1 MKTGHSWGLVL
12 FLLLLAGT
20 PLAQEL
26 TTEIYPSEDELA
38 EALERGDIDSAQ
50 YYYLWQLHLFG
61 LDSSNIYLEDVIPNL
76 TYFLPVPQ
84 ELINPLEQQQRQPFV
99 SEQPADRRRIGRVR
113 QRWYRTLEEGIPW
126 AFNTTVQLEPTRTL
140 DIDLSLRRSRAG
152 TERIVRRSVTY
163 RTDNSALHRLT
174 LGNFTTRL
182 GMGSILGH
190 PGKLVDY
197 PDKLDAQSLLFP
209 DYGGY
214 NGLLADWR
222 LSGWKAQ
229 TLAAVSRGKRFEL
242 ITAAATAEREL
253 ASTRLGPIVS
263 LNRLRNRID
272 NSYVTDLNFGFTGL
286 TRYDGG
292 YLRSEIS
299 YQLGDNPSWRAAMLE
314 GRHRFQQAQIS
325 YALWSYGNHLHD
337 LTAGSKSAILRH
349 PDTISATAF
358 TYSTRRVGQS
368 GGLLKTIVKLSPRLD
383 LSNNLVAGYHQ
394 SGSDRFQWHSALD
407 WQSSPDFHLRLD
419 LLLNNRHRTTSTSPR
434 QNDLRIRLQ
443 SRFTRAN
450 CSIRSYIGLQTRND
464 QSDYA
469 SLLVDTRLST
479 SQIGRVDL
487 WVDLGRWNLK
497 ERMLEYYY
505 MYLQLTQHYLQAVE
519 FGLKLAHR
527 YARNYTSQH
536 QTSVSITTT
545 VTI

>member
-1 MKTGHSWGLVL
+1 MKTWHSWGLVL
-12 FLLLLAGT
+12 ILLILAGT

-26 TTEIYPSEDELA
+26 TTQVYPSEDELA
-38 EALERGDIDSAQ
+38 EALERGEIDSAQ

-61 LDSSNIYLEDVIPNL
+61 LDSSNVYLEDVIPNL
-76 TYFLPVPQ
+76 TYFLPLPR
-84 ELINPLEQQQRQPFV
+84 ELSTPLEQHQRQPFV
-99 SEQPADRRRIGRVR
+99 SDQPPDHPRFGRV
-113 QRWYRTLEEGIPW
+113 QHRWYRALEQGRPW
-126 AFNTTVQLEPTRTL
+126 AFNTNLQLEPTRTL

-152 TERIVRRSVTY
+152 TERVVRRSVTY
-163 RTDNSALHRLT
+163 RPENSALRGLT

-229 TLAAVSRGKRFEL
+229 TLAAISRGEKFEL
-242 ITAAATAEREL
+242 ITAAATAECEL
-253 ASTRLGPIVS
+253 ASIRLEPVFS
-263 LNRLRNRID
+263 LNRLRNRVD
-272 NSYVTDLNFGFTGL
+272 DSHVTDLNFGLTSL

-299 YQLGDNPSWRAAMLE
+299 YQFGDAPSWRAALLE
-314 GRHRFQQAQIS
+314 GRHRFRSTQIS

-349 PDTISATAF
+349 QDTISTTTFA
-358 TYSTRRVGQS
+358 YSSRRVGQS

-394 SGSDRFQWHSALD
+394 SGSDRFQWHSALN

-450 CSIRSYIGLQTRND
+450 CSVRSYIGLQTRSD
-464 QSDYA
+464 QSDYV
-469 SLLVDTRLST
+469 SLLIDTRLST
-479 SQIGRVDL
+479 SQFGRVDL
-487 WVDLGRWNLK
+487 WVDLGRWNPK

-519 FGLKLAHR
+519 IGLKLAHR
-527 YARNYTSQH
+527 YARNYTSHH